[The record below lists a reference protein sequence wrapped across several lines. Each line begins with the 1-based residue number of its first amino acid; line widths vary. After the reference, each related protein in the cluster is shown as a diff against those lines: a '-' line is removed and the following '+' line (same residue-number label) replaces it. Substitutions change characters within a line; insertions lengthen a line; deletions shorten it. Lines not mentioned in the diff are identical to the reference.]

1 MMLGM
6 HPWIGLS
13 DDVRLGLL
21 TEWVTAELVDE
32 VLAECGTR
40 DQRPGALPARFMVYY
55 VLALALF
62 QQDSY
67 DDVAEN
73 LVGALE
79 GMDEAIPNKSSFTRA
94 RQRLGAGV
102 IEAVFRRLA
111 GPVAPAGLE
120 GAFWRGMRVAAVDGF
135 LLDVPDT
142 EVNRAAFGG
151 PVAGR
156 GQPAGFPQARVVTL
170 TETGTHS
177 SIDASVGGFAGG
189 EPELAIAMAG
199 SAAGML
205 VIMDRGFAGV
215 ALWKAY
221 RQAGSHLLIR
231 ARSSVARRP
240 VTVLDDGTYLA
251 RMNLAGQKGAHPGGV
266 VVRVIEY
273 RVDGGEVIRLLTDLA
288 DPAAF
293 PAAELAALYQERWES
308 EGSFRQVKTFQRGP
322 QEILRSA
329 DPELV
334 RQEIWAHLA
343 VHHCLT
349 RIIMRLAAGERIDPD
364 RISFIKV
371 LKHVRRSVIRQ
382 SAQTSVQ
389 IKQLM
394 VTMAA
399 KVRRKLDNGI
409 RRLREADRALKRP
422 ASKYSF
428 RKAGQIRRPTRRVA
442 AKVLTLHPAI
452 VQLLKQRHWPGT
464 SKWNRIEHRLFC
476 QISLAWRAR
485 PLTSYDVI
493 IDTIGRVTTKTGL
506 TAIAVLDENAYPTG
520 TEIGDEQMRDIEER
534 CLRRSEWHGEWN
546 YTLLAHPAAPG
557 PAPQTAPPDQA
568 RQEALNHPAL
578 TGLQP
583 GDVKALAAA
592 LEVPFDADREQKYH
606 LRRGRRRVNVIRR
619 AGPHGN
625 LRTDVT
631 GHVLILRLRD
641 HLCLTAKAAAVLFGI
656 HPTSVS
662 HAVTLTRRL
671 IGENAI
677 PVPAAAGPPPEPIR
691 TIDDLRKYA
700 GQHGIEIFVPPAQD
714 DSPPEATLTA
724 SGTRQTL
731 LILKCCHSDRNC
743 PRS

>member
-1 MMLGM
+1 MMPGM
-6 HPWIGLS
+6 HPWTGLA
-13 DDVRLGLL
+13 DDVRLGVL

-32 VLAECGTR
+32 VLAECGKR

-79 GMDEAIPNKSSFTRA
+79 GMDEAIPARSSFTRA

-111 GPVAPAGLE
+111 GPVAPAGLD

-151 PVAGR
+151 PVSR

-177 SIDASVGGFAGG
+177 SVDARVGGYCAG
-189 EPELAIAMAG
+189 EQELAVAMAP

-205 VIMDRGFAGV
+205 VIMDRGFPGV
-215 ALWKAY
+215 TLWKAY
-221 RQAGSHLLIR
+221 TKAGAHLLIR

-240 VTVLDDGTYLA
+240 VQVLDDGTYLA

-266 VVRVIEY
+266 LVRVIEY
-273 RVDGGEVIRLLTDLA
+273 RVDGGEVIRLLTDLT
-288 DPAAF
+288 DPVAF
-293 PAAELAALYQERWES
+293 PAGELAALYRERWES

-349 RIIMRLAAGERIDPD
+349 RIIMRLAGQERIDPD

-382 SAQTSVQ
+382 SAEASVQ
-389 IKQLM
+389 IKQFM
-394 VTMAA
+394 TTMAA
-399 KVRRKLDNGI
+399 KVRRKLDNGV
-409 RRLREADRALKRP
+409 RRLREADRRLKRP

-428 RKAGQIRRPTRRVA
+428 RTAGQVRRPTRRVA
-442 AKVLTLHPAI
+442 ARVLTLHPAI
-452 VQLLKQRHWPGT
+452 VQ
-464 SKWNRIEHRLFC
+464 
-476 QISLAWRAR
+476 
-485 PLTSYDVI
+485 
-493 IDTIGRVTTKTGL
+493 
-506 TAIAVLDENAYPTG
+506 
-520 TEIGDEQMRDIEER
+520 
-534 CLRRSEWHGEWN
+534 
-546 YTLLAHPAAPG
+546 
-557 PAPQTAPPDQA
+557 
-568 RQEALNHPAL
+568 
-578 TGLQP
+578 
-583 GDVKALAAA
+583 
-592 LEVPFDADREQKYH
+592 
-606 LRRGRRRVNVIRR
+606 
-619 AGPHGN
+619 
-625 LRTDVT
+625 
-631 GHVLILRLRD
+631 
-641 HLCLTAKAAAVLFGI
+641 
-656 HPTSVS
+656 
-662 HAVTLTRRL
+662 
-671 IGENAI
+671 
-677 PVPAAAGPPPEPIR
+677 
-691 TIDDLRKYA
+691 
-700 GQHGIEIFVPPAQD
+700 
-714 DSPPEATLTA
+714 
-724 SGTRQTL
+724 
-731 LILKCCHSDRNC
+731 
-743 PRS
+743 